1 MNYMNISINKW
12 IVFAVII
19 FLLLALTA
27 FAGYCVYDL
36 YQVFSVESEVNGKPD
51 DVSIEVYIPPL
62 LELRG
67 EGDTLLSS
75 DIDYMY
81 FENDVLEYKTVQ
93 RYKDIY
99 LSEIDLSKVT
109 YENFDSYKDRKVY
122 ITNNDFFLNRFV
134 TVADVIYFEAV
145 EDTRY
150 YAKYE
155 FEPMSYDSA
164 KDYYLKFNNFFIFLE
179 SENYYLS
186 GNINFEFTLPNN
198 QNNLQFTLEV
208 NISIF
213 SNKTVVEFAYDTKD
227 YASDNVKFFNN
238 YLVNEGIHIEV
249 LSYDKISDIPLTSH
263 ETGTNVEV
271 VEPAPEQP
279 EEPDGGDEVVEPEE
293 PGEGEITDPEEG
305 EGVPEVDYSDLDYLS
320 LNEVKNNTCVV
331 SFSIEE
337 NSVYRLWFNHEY
349 FSICGAMTDDLN
361 ADCGANAYMEYNEGD
376 IPYRE
381 FINQDCGSGYDDFA
395 NTGYFEFQNTSSL
408 DYVVF
413 EILIFDFSNV
423 DISDMDDLFLK
434 DYVRLEKVN

>member
-51 DVSIEVYIPPL
+51 DVSIEIYTPPL
-62 LELRG
+62 LDLRG

-81 FENDVLEYKTVQ
+81 FENDVVEYKKVQ

-99 LSEIDLSKVT
+99 FSEIDLSKVT
-109 YENFDSYKDRKVY
+109 YENFDSYKDKKVY
-122 ITNNDFFLNRFV
+122 ITQSDFFLGRV
-134 TVADVIYFEAV
+134 STVADVIYFEAV

-150 YAKYE
+150 YVKYE
-155 FEPMSYDSA
+155 FEPLSFDKT
-164 KDYYLKFNNFFIFLE
+164 KDYYLKFNDFVILLE

-186 GNINFEFTLPNN
+186 GDINFEFTLPNS
-198 QNNLQFTLEV
+198 QNNLLFSLEV

-227 YASDNVKFFNN
+227 YSSDNVKFFNN

-279 EEPDGGDEVVEPEE
+279 EEPDGGDEVVEPGE
-293 PGEGEITDPEEG
+293 PSIPLLTFIEGTF
-305 EGVPEVDYSDLDYLS
+305 
-320 LNEVKNNTCVV
+320 KNGDTC
-331 SFSIEE
+331 
-337 NSVYRLWFNHEY
+337 Y
-349 FSICGAMTDDLN
+349 FIQL
-361 ADCGANAYMEYNEGD
+361 NEGD
-376 IPYRE
+376 SYKITYTYNSCSIQNSRNVPSYYQSYNEVFDVDMNEDE
-381 FINQDCGSGYDDFA
+381 FYGGDIVNVSISDEVSSTEEFGTFIYTASGWNYIMV
-395 NTGYFEFQNTSSL
+395 S
-408 DYVVF
+408 
-413 EILIFDFSNV
+413 
-423 DISDMDDLFLK
+423 DISFEDLYNYFK
-434 DYVRLEKVN
+434 IEQI

>member
-51 DVSIEVYIPPL
+51 DVSIDVYIPPL

-81 FENDVLEYKTVQ
+81 FENDVLEYKKVQ

-109 YENFDSYKDRKVY
+109 YGNFDSYKDKKVY
-122 ITNNDFFLNRFV
+122 ITHSDFLLGRV
-134 TVADVIYFEAV
+134 STVADVIYFEAV

-150 YAKYE
+150 YVKYE
-155 FEPMSYDSA
+155 FEPLSFDKT
-164 KDYYLKFNNFFIFLE
+164 KDYYLKFNDFVILLE

-186 GNINFEFTLPNN
+186 GNINFEFTLPNS
-198 QNNLQFTLEV
+198 QNNLLFSLEV

-249 LSYDKISDIPLTSH
+249 LSYNKISDIPLVSH
-263 ETGTNVEV
+263 DSGTNVEV
-271 VEPAPEQP
+271 VEP
-279 EEPDGGDEVVEPEE
+279 EPEE
-293 PGEGEITDPEEG
+293 PEQPDEGGEIVEPDEPSISPLTFVEG
-305 EGVPEVDYSDLDYLS
+305 AFKNGDICYYL
-320 LNEVKNNTCVV
+320 L
-331 SFSIEE
+331 
-337 NSVYRLWFNHEY
+337 L
-349 FSICGAMTDDLN
+349 
-361 ADCGANAYMEYNEGD
+361 NEGD
-376 IPYRE
+376 SYKITYTYNSCSIQNSRNIPSYYQSYNEVFDVDLNEDE
-381 FINQDCGSGYDDFA
+381 FYGGDIVNISISDEVSSTEEFGTFIYTASGWNYIMV
-395 NTGYFEFQNTSSL
+395 S
-408 DYVVF
+408 
-413 EILIFDFSNV
+413 
-423 DISDMDDLFLK
+423 DISFADLYNYFK
-434 DYVRLEKVN
+434 IEQI

>member
-81 FENDVLEYKTVQ
+81 FENDVLEYKKVQ

-99 LSEIDLSKVT
+99 FSEIDLSQVT
-109 YENFDSYKDRKVY
+109 YENFDSHKDKKLY
-122 ITNNDFFLNRFV
+122 ITQSDLLLGRV
-134 TVADVIYFEAV
+134 STVADVIYFEAV

-150 YAKYE
+150 YVKCE
-155 FEPMSYDSA
+155 FEPMSFDKT
-164 KDYYLKFNNFFIFLE
+164 KDYYLKFNDFVIMLE

-186 GNINFEFTLPNN
+186 GNINFEFTLPNS
-198 QNNLQFTLEV
+198 QNNLLFSLEV

-213 SNKTVVEFAYDTKD
+213 SNKTVVEFAYDTED
-227 YASDNVKFFNN
+227 YDSDNVKFFNN

-271 VEPAPEQP
+271 VEP
-279 EEPDGGDEVVEPEE
+279 EPEE
-293 PGEGEITDPEEG
+293 PEQPGEGGEIVEPDEPSISLLTFVEG
-305 EGVPEVDYSDLDYLS
+305 TFKNGDICYYL
-320 LNEVKNNTCVV
+320 L
-331 SFSIEE
+331 
-337 NSVYRLWFNHEY
+337 L
-349 FSICGAMTDDLN
+349 
-361 ADCGANAYMEYNEGD
+361 NEGD
-376 IPYRE
+376 SYKITYTYNSCSIQNSRNIPSYYQSYNEVFDTDLNEDE
-381 FINQDCGSGYDDFA
+381 FYGGDIVNISISDEVSSTEEFGTFTYTASGWNY
-395 NTGYFEFQNTSSL
+395 
-408 DYVVF
+408 
-413 EILIFDFSNV
+413 ILVS
-423 DISDMDDLFLK
+423 DISFADLYNYFK
-434 DYVRLEKVN
+434 IEQI

>member
-75 DIDYMY
+75 DIDHMY
-81 FENDVLEYKTVQ
+81 FENDVLEYKKVQ
-93 RYKDIY
+93 RYKDIFI
-99 LSEIDLSKVT
+99 SEIDLSKVT
-109 YENFDSYKDRKVY
+109 YENFDSYKDKKVY
-122 ITNNDFFLNRFV
+122 ITQSDFLIGLFS

-150 YAKYE
+150 YVKYE

-164 KDYYLKFNNFFIFLE
+164 KDYYLKFNDFIIMLE

-186 GNINFEFTLPNN
+186 GNINFEFTLPNS
-198 QNNLQFTLEV
+198 QNNLLFSLEV

-213 SNKTVVEFAYDTKD
+213 SNKTVVEFAYDTED
-227 YASDNVKFFNN
+227 YDSDNVKFFNR

-249 LSYDKISDIPLTSH
+249 LSYDKISDIPLTSY
-263 ETGTNVEV
+263 ETGTNVDV
-271 VEPAPEQP
+271 VEPKPEEPEQP
-279 EEPDGGDEVVEPEE
+279 EEGGEIVEPDE
-293 PGEGEITDPEEG
+293 PSISPLTFVEGTFKNGDIC
-305 EGVPEVDYSDLDYLS
+305 YYL
-320 LNEVKNNTCVV
+320 L
-331 SFSIEE
+331 
-337 NSVYRLWFNHEY
+337 L
-349 FSICGAMTDDLN
+349 
-361 ADCGANAYMEYNEGD
+361 NEGD
-376 IPYRE
+376 SYKITYTYNSCSIQNSRNIPSYYQSYNEVFDVDLNEDE
-381 FINQDCGSGYDDFA
+381 FYGGDIVNISISDEISSTEEFGTFIYTASGWNYIMV
-395 NTGYFEFQNTSSL
+395 S
-408 DYVVF
+408 
-413 EILIFDFSNV
+413 
-423 DISDMDDLFLK
+423 DISFADLYNYFK
-434 DYVRLEKVN
+434 IEQI

>member
-51 DVSIEVYIPPL
+51 DVSIDVYIPPL
-62 LELRG
+62 LDLRG

-81 FENDVLEYKTVQ
+81 FENDVVEYKKVQ
-93 RYKDIY
+93 RYKDIFI
-99 LSEIDLSKVT
+99 SEIDLSKVT
-109 YENFDSYKDRKVY
+109 YENFDIYKDKKVY
-122 ITNNDFFLNRFV
+122 ITQSDFLIGLFS

-164 KDYYLKFNNFFIFLE
+164 KDYYLKFNDFVIMLE

-186 GNINFEFTLPNN
+186 GNINFEFTLPNS
-198 QNNLQFTLEV
+198 QNNLLFSLEV

-238 YLVNEGIHIEV
+238 YLVNEGMHIEV

-279 EEPDGGDEVVEPEE
+279 EEPDGGDEVVEPGE
-293 PGEGEITDPEEG
+293 PSIPLLTFIEGTF
-305 EGVPEVDYSDLDYLS
+305 
-320 LNEVKNNTCVV
+320 KNGDTC
-331 SFSIEE
+331 
-337 NSVYRLWFNHEY
+337 Y
-349 FSICGAMTDDLN
+349 FIQL
-361 ADCGANAYMEYNEGD
+361 NEGD
-376 IPYRE
+376 SYKITYTYNSCSIQNSRNVPSYYQSYNEVFDVDMNEDE
-381 FINQDCGSGYDDFA
+381 FYGGDIVNVSISDEVSSTEEFGTFIYTASGWNYIMV
-395 NTGYFEFQNTSSL
+395 S
-408 DYVVF
+408 
-413 EILIFDFSNV
+413 
-423 DISDMDDLFLK
+423 DISFEDLYNYFK
-434 DYVRLEKVN
+434 IEQI

>member
-51 DVSIEVYIPPL
+51 DVSIEIYTPPL

-99 LSEIDLSKVT
+99 VSEIDLSKVT
-109 YENFDSYKDRKVY
+109 YENFDSYKDKKVY
-122 ITNNDFFLNRFV
+122 ITQSDLFLNRV
-134 TVADVIYFEAV
+134 STVADVIYFEAV

-150 YAKYE
+150 YVKYE
-155 FEPMSYDSA
+155 FEPMSFDKT
-164 KDYYLKFNNFFIFLE
+164 KDYYLKFNDFVIMLE

-186 GNINFEFTLPNN
+186 GNINFEFTLPNS
-198 QNNLQFTLEV
+198 QNNLLFSLEV

-227 YASDNVKFFNN
+227 YVSDNVKFFNN
-238 YLVNEGIHIEV
+238 YIVNEGIHIEV
-249 LSYDKISDIPLTSH
+249 LSYDKISDIPLISH
-263 ETGTNVEV
+263 DSGTNVEV
-271 VEPAPEQP
+271 VEP
-279 EEPDGGDEVVEPEE
+279 EPEE
-293 PGEGEITDPEEG
+293 PEQPGEGGEIVEPDEPSISSLTFVEG
-305 EGVPEVDYSDLDYLS
+305 TFKNGDICYYL
-320 LNEVKNNTCVV
+320 L
-331 SFSIEE
+331 
-337 NSVYRLWFNHEY
+337 L
-349 FSICGAMTDDLN
+349 
-361 ADCGANAYMEYNEGD
+361 NEGD
-376 IPYRE
+376 SYKITYTYNSCSIQNSRNVPSYYQSYNEVFDTDLNEDE
-381 FINQDCGSGYDDFA
+381 FYGGDIVNISISDEVSSTEEFGTFIYTASGWNYIMV
-395 NTGYFEFQNTSSL
+395 S
-408 DYVVF
+408 
-413 EILIFDFSNV
+413 
-423 DISDMDDLFLK
+423 DISFEDLYNYFK
-434 DYVRLEKVN
+434 IEQI